1 MLQRSPKCPK
11 CQHGMELGFV
21 PDATYG
27 GVLVPSWIE
36 GAPEKNWLGGVTFKG
51 KQKLAVTTYR
61 CTSCGFLESYA
72 TT

>member
-36 GAPEKNWLGGVTFKG
+36 GAPRKE
-51 KQKLAVTTYR
+51 LARRRDVQGQAKVG
-61 CTSCGFLESYA
+61 CHDLSMHVLWIS
-72 TT
+72 